1 MATLNVFELTSEAL
15 KNAKLDESVETKKT
29 SKKKVVKESAKKVSK
44 KFKSF
49 GKIPANKLRLESLT
63 FVKEAEEADDVID
76 YTPEEDVVLVID
88 PDMEE
93 TPETEE
99 EAEEAAEELI
109 GDYVCKCSICG
120 ANYVCDCEDI
130 NEDLEVEES
139 ECPVCGETG
148 EQIVVGEIA
157 PVEGAD
163 EDESEDEE
171 SEEDTDEDTDADVDV
186 DVDVD
191 VDGDDDDFDFDEEEF
206 ADVEDDDDEYEES
219 ISRAK
224 RRTAMRRESAMR
236 RNRKP
241 MRKESRRPVRR
252 SAKNESRVL
261 PRRSAKKSSV
271 IKEYNF
277 DETTLNRML
286 TSFAKENFDNARFV
300 KITKANCKNG
310 RLTLE
315 GTVVTTKGIKRST
328 KFVAENFTPKAV
340 TSAKFREIGCF
351 TESAISRTPQFTI
364 NFKTVGNV
372 IKPAALKY
380 DYVVKEGR
388 DKLQVTGR
396 VMNESVN
403 RKPARRGRRTK

>member
-1 MATLNVFELTSEAL
+1 MGLEA
-15 KNAKLDESVETKKT
+15 
-29 SKKKVVKESAKKVSK
+29 
-44 KFKSF
+44 
-49 GKIPANKLRLESLT
+49 I
-63 FVKEAEEADDVID
+63 
-76 YTPEEDVVLVID
+76 
-88 PDMEE
+88 
-93 TPETEE
+93 
-99 EAEEAAEELI
+99 
-109 GDYVCKCSICG
+109 
-120 ANYVCDCEDI
+120 EDI
-130 NEDLEVEES
+130 PKSQRMIVEQG
-139 ECPVCGETG
+139 P
-148 EQIVVGEIA
+148 IVSDA
-157 PVEGAD
+157 PQLIQELVLDSNHGIMALDNSDDNRWYRFIQGDSYRKEKYD
-163 EDESEDEE
+163 RY
-171 SEEDTDEDTDADVDV
+171 ADVDV